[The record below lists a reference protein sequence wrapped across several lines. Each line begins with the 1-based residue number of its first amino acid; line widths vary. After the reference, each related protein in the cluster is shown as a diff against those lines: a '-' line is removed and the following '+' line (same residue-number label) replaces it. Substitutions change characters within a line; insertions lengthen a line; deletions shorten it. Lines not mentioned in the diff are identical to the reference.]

1 MPTTNHGPN
10 MASTF
15 MVMRRYGIASIAL
28 VVSMIALTASAQ
40 SYPSK
45 LVTGIVAY
53 PAGAQGDV
61 TARLVIPELQRLLG
75 QTVIVENV
83 AGVGGTR
90 GAQKVLAAPAD
101 GHTLLLATAIET
113 TQTPLA
119 MALARY
125 KAEDFRMVG
134 QIASTHLMLVVR
146 PTLPVQ
152 SVSDLVALA
161 KKSADRPLTFGSV
174 GRGSV
179 YHLVTERFAADTG
192 IKLLHVPYKGAAPL
206 ITDAAGGAIDIVF
219 MPVGGPVL
227 GMIQK
232 GLLKPLAYTGPSR
245 HAAFPDVPTMEET
258 GLVKDFQ
265 FDVWLA
271 LMAPKATP
279 EPVMTKL
286 NAVLREV
293 MREPKVRANIVAAG
307 GTPAAPM
314 TLEAAARF
322 YADETAGYRAIA
334 RSIGLQPE

>member
-1 MPTTNHGPN
+1 MPSSFIRTRRSLV
-10 MASTF
+10 AAITF
-15 MVMRRYGIASIAL
+15 SLQAF
-28 VVSMIALTASAQ
+28 ALTASAQ
-40 SYPSK
+40 VYPSK

-61 TARLVIPELQRLLG
+61 TARLVVPELQRHLG
-75 QTVIVENV
+75 QTVIVENI

-90 GAQKVLAAPAD
+90 GAQKALAAPAD

-119 MALARY
+119 MASAKY

-146 PTLPVQ
+146 PTLPVH
-152 SVSDLVALA
+152 SVNDLIALS
-161 KKSADRPLTFGSV
+161 KKTADRPLTFGSV

-179 YHLVTERFAADTG
+179 YHLVTERFAGDTG

-232 GLLKPLAYTGPSR
+232 GLLKPLAYTGSSR
-245 HAAFPDVPTMEET
+245 HAAFPDIPTMEET
-258 GLVKDFQ
+258 GLVKNFK

-271 LMAPKATP
+271 LMASKSTP
-279 EPVMTKL
+279 EAVMVKL

-293 MREPKVRANIVAAG
+293 MREPKVRVSIAAAG
-307 GTPAAPM
+307 GIPAAPM
-314 TLEAAARF
+314 TLAEAARF
-322 YADETAGYRAIA
+322 YADETASYRAIA
-334 RSIGLQPE
+334 QSIGLQPE